1 MQVALITDDI
11 WLDEEL
17 GQFKHLIV
25 GMLDENVRVVQVVP
39 EGTNDEYLTT
49 FGQKLRYGQ
58 FGKLPLQ
65 RWFLKRLAPK
75 LDEMGVSVL
84 HALESRSWRGTID
97 LAIKLDLPAVLSLSS
112 GRDLDKA
119 ANLHKTNPKARIG
132 WLPAT
137 EPLSRGLRDRIG
149 NDAFVQTVRI
159 GVHLPETPNFQTMPP
174 PPPVPEQDGDVP
186 EQHIPCLIITGNG
199 TFDSAYEQ
207 LFLGLTH
214 VIAKH
219 HYLQVF
225 LDIQGHDQHRFWH
238 AARKR
243 GLLANL
249 SFVPHRTGHRE
260 LMLHADM
267 LIAPQALGD
276 ARSLT
281 LQAMAQGIPIVAQID
296 PWLDY
301 LVDGQTAKL
310 LDKPDATQWCNTL
323 CDLLA
328 DRQQL
333 AFISQRGREWIDEH
347 HVPAQQVQDVIT
359 AYRSLSGE
367 AIPFNSGTND

>member
-1 MQVALITDDI
+1 M
-11 WLDEEL
+11 
-17 GQFKHLIV
+17 
-25 GMLDENVRVVQVVP
+25 
-39 EGTNDEYLTT
+39 
-49 FGQKLRYGQ
+49 
-58 FGKLPLQ
+58 
-65 RWFLKRLAPK
+65 
-75 LDEMGVSVL
+75 
-84 HALESRSWRGTID
+84 
-97 LAIKLDLPAVLSLSS
+97 
-112 GRDLDKA
+112 
-119 ANLHKTNPKARIG
+119 
-132 WLPAT
+132 
-137 EPLSRGLRDRIG
+137 
-149 NDAFVQTVRI
+149 RI
-159 GVHLPETPNFQTMPP
+159 GVHLPEVPNFQSPP
-174 PPPVPEQDGDVP
+174 KPSSPQPDQTPDE
-186 EQHIPCLIITGNG
+186 HIPCVIVTGNG

-249 SFVPHRTGHRE
+249 SFVPHRKGHRD

-281 LQAMAQGIPIVAQID
+281 LQAMAQGIPIIAQID

-301 LVDGQTAKL
+301 LVDGQTARL
-310 LDKPDATQWCNTL
+310 LDKPDATQWCKIL
-323 CDLLA
+323 CELLA

-333 AFISQRGREWIDEH
+333 EHLSQRGREWIDEH
-347 HVPAQQVQDVIT
+347 HVPAQQVQEVISV
-359 AYRSLSGE
+359 YRTLSGE
-367 AIPFNSGTND
+367 AIPFTMDADG